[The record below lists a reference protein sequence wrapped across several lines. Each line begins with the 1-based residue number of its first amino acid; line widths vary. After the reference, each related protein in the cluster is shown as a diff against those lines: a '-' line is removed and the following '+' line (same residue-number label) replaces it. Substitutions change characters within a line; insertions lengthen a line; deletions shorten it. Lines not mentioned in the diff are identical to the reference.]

1 MTGPLDVA
9 PSVPDGVR
17 AGELRTALA
26 HVGPLGDY
34 DQHVA
39 QLLVSAN
46 SGPVVATVA
55 SWITR
60 AYAAGYAVGGGA

>member
-1 MTGPLDVA
+1 V
-9 PSVPDGVR
+9 
-17 AGELRTALA
+17 LRDALA
-26 HVGPLGDY
+26 LVGELGDY
-34 DQHVA
+34 DRHVA